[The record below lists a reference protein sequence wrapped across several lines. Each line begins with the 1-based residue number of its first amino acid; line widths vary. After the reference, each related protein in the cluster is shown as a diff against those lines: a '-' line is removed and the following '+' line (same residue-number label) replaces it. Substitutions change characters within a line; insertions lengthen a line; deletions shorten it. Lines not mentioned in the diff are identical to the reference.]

1 MLRTVKGILKG
12 NKIILE
18 ETVPF
23 QEEQVVLLTI
33 LDKSVEEEKQAI
45 LNGIQKGLQDK
56 EMNRFLSFEDSF
68 KLLENLVEI

>member
-33 LDKSVEEEKQAI
+33 LDKSLEEEKKII
-45 LNGIQKGLQDK
+45 LNGIQKGLEDK
-56 EMNRFLSFEDSF
+56 EKNNFISFEDSF
-68 KLLENLVEI
+68 NLLESLVEI

>member
-33 LDKSVEEEKQAI
+33 LDKSLGEEKKII
-45 LNGIQKGLQDK
+45 LNGIQKGLEDK
-56 EMNRFLSFEDSF
+56 EKNNILSFEDSF
-68 KLLENLVEI
+68 YLLENLVEI

>member
-33 LDKSVEEEKQAI
+33 LDKSSEEEKKII
-45 LNGIQKGLQDK
+45 LNGIQKGLEDK
-56 EMNRFLSFEDSF
+56 EKNNILSFEDSF
-68 KLLENLVEI
+68 NLLENLVEI